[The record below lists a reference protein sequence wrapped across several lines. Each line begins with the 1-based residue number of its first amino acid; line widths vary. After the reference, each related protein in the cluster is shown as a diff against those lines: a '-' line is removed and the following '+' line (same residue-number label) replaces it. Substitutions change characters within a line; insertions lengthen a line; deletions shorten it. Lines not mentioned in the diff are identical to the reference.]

1 MTPEYKPIEKGI
13 VIREVK
19 NPKPISEFP
28 EADRRD
34 MYLRYTVKQM
44 IREGYTDMSFVELNT
59 VISYELVPEEGFDN
73 LYDAYV
79 DWWERLNQESV
90 GFIITGVYNAVN
102 PLFMDTTIKLRL
114 QSKKAVEHFKLNAAS
129 YRDTY
134 GSLFIDY
141 TIKRGKGYSDL
152 WQAYMAWWNKN
163 ERLTNYWNGEV
174 LKVPTKW
181 IPKPFYPINPI
192 EEKENTMQF
201 KISRNQISNQIKK
214 IEESLKNQKT
224 RIISELN
231 SIEEKISNGEPI
243 SGNLKEYRMY
253 DLILRQLNYLK
264 SFENVVE
271 IICSEEEKDKIFKE
285 IPCSSIEE

>member
-13 VIREVK
+13 VVREVI
-19 NPKPISEFP
+19 NPRPISEFP
-28 EADRRD
+28 ETVRRD
-34 MYLRYTVKQM
+34 MHLRYTVKQM
-44 IREGYTDMSFVELNT
+44 IQEGYTDMSFVELNT
-59 VISYELVPEEGFDN
+59 VIKYELVPEEGFDN

-79 DWWERLNQESV
+79 DWWNRNVPQREEVS
-90 GFIITGVYNAVN
+90 
-102 PLFMDTTIKLRL
+102 
-114 QSKKAVEHFKLNAAS
+114 
-129 YRDTY
+129 
-134 GSLFIDY
+134 
-141 TIKRGKGYSDL
+141 
-152 WQAYMAWWNKN
+152 
-163 ERLTNYWNGEV
+163 WNGEV
-174 LKVPTKW
+174 LKVPSSWK
-181 IPKPFYPINPI
+181 PQPFYPINPI

-243 SGNLKEYRMY
+243 SGNLKEYHMY

-285 IPCSSIEE
+285 IPCSSDEE

>member
-13 VIREVK
+13 VITSVS
-19 NPKPISEFP
+19 NPKPISKFP
-28 EADRRD
+28 EDVRRN
-34 MYLRYTVKQM
+34 MHLKCIVKRLIQL
-44 IREGYTDMSFVELNT
+44 GYDDMSLVDSGT
-59 VISYELVPEEGFDN
+59 VVHYTLVPEEGFDN

-79 DWWERLNQESV
+79 DWWKQSIGYIVHN
-90 GFIITGVYNAVN
+90 VYSAVN
-102 PLFMDTTIKLRL
+102 PSLLDPSIIEKLEN
-114 QSKKAVEHFKLNAAS
+114 KKAMDETEPEGILFQKDFG
-129 YRDTY
+129 RM
-134 GSLFIDY
+134 FIDY
-141 TIKRGKGYSDL
+141 SRVRGRGRPNL
-152 WQAYMAWWNKN
+152 WQAYRDWWDKN
-163 ERLTNYWNGEV
+163 ERLTSGWNGDLV
-174 LKVPTKW
+174 KPPLSWKSQ
-181 IPKPFYPINPI
+181 PFYPINPI

-243 SGNLKEYRMY
+243 SGNLKEYHMY
-253 DLILRQLNYLK
+253 DLILSQLNYLK

-285 IPCSSIEE
+285 IPCSSDEE